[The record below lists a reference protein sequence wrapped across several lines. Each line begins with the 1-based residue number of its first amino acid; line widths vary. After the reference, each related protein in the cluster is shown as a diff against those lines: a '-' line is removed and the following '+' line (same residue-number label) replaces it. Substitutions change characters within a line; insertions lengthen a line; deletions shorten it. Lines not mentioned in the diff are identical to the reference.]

1 MLKKKEVNNKDGTVQ
16 KGKRRAVITA
26 AVTGLLVLA
35 QTSTVPLA
43 GTLTTG
49 IYIREFSYRSDVAF
63 ILMNPMSLD
72 IGGCQQITKA
82 IIILLFFSFLPVLG
96 HCVIGIYLMEQED
109 LKENYFSFNC
119 CFTCATM
126 MVR

>member
-63 ILMNPMSLD
+63 ILRNPMSLD
-72 IGGCQQITKA
+72 IGGCQCLDVLKQA
-82 IIILLFFSFLPVLG
+82 FLYNRSS
-96 HCVIGIYLMEQED
+96 HDY
-109 LKENYFSFNC
+109 
-119 CFTCATM
+119 
-126 MVR
+126 R